1 MISRPTNK
9 SSSEA
14 KRLKIKMMKT
24 LMVIEVMTNLEIMTL
39 KMRVTHM
46 VMNKMKSLANAE
58 LLVMRT
64 SVNRDSLLMTTLLR
78 WLSL

>member
-1 MISRPTNK
+1 M
-9 SSSEA
+9 
-14 KRLKIKMMKT
+14 LKIKMMKT

-64 SVNRDSLLMTTLLR
+64 SVNRDLLLMTTLLR